1 VNDNVNLEVL
11 SELKGLGVSML
22 ALRSTG
28 YNNVDLQAC
37 KDLEMSLCR
46 VTTYSPY
53 AIAEHA
59 AALLLSLNRKIPLS

>member
-1 VNDNVNLEVL
+1 
-11 SELKGLGVSML
+11 ML